1 MEYFIACAALS
12 QFTIDDMQ
20 CVQGYTH
27 TLSIDK
33 LLLSI
38 VYRWMFFY
46 TVRFTSVC
54 MCVHYNCNKLVS
66 NRVIYNSFK
75 VLYQKN

>member
-38 VYRWMFFY
+38 VYR
-46 TVRFTSVC
+46 
-54 MCVHYNCNKLVS
+54 
-66 NRVIYNSFK
+66 
-75 VLYQKN
+75 